1 MLLLYFCA
9 KFDTSLGW
17 RCKVISKIKQEKHWK
32 HIDTTGQLLPRRC
45 QVLPGLPHWAQC
57 GVTQP
62 SQCRGVSYVFL
73 SSFVLDEAWFLSEFV
88 FQSQRIAW
96 SHVYDSLWCFEEHLE
111 VLPLSACICCM
122 LLRKPSPTF
131 ASTPAAPQKVWTAE
145 WDLWTSMEVP
155 IATVRMSHGQN
166 RST

>member
-1 MLLLYFCA
+1 MYN
-9 KFDTSLGW
+9 
-17 RCKVISKIKQEKHWK
+17 H
-32 HIDTTGQLLPRRC
+32 TTFRVTWPFGQRSYRYNRSTLATRSRFC
-45 QVLPGLPHWAQC
+45 QVYLIEPNVVL
-57 GVTQP
+57 P
-62 SQCRGVSYVFL
+62 SQSQSMQRCFVCFL
-73 SSFVLDEAWFLSEFV
+73 DFSASV